1 MELIICLPTYN
12 EEESIQYMIDEL
24 RSNGFNFFVS
34 DAGSTD
40 NTVAIAEKNNVEVFG
55 REGRGKG
62 NGIKSALKIA
72 RMRGA
77 DYVGFIDCDGTYP
90 SHAFTG
96 MMKMA
101 EGNYDMI
108 IASRQFKDLNL
119 RARVAFIFFNTLL
132 NTLFGSRYKDIH
144 SGMRILKVDR
154 FDGKLLAKNFDTE
167 AEMCAYAALNGYKC
181 GDYDIPYYKR
191 IGKTK
196 VGNIVFF
203 EIAAAVFKY
212 WWKNRVRK

>member
-1 MELIICLPTYN
+1 
-12 EEESIQYMIDEL
+12 MIDEL
-24 RSNGFNFFVS
+24 RRNGLDFFVS
-34 DAGSTD
+34 DAGSAD
-40 NTVAIAEKNNVEVFG
+40 KTVAIAKENNVEVFG
-55 REGRGKG
+55 RETPGKG
-62 NGIKSALKIA
+62 SGIKSALAIA
-72 RMRGA
+72 HKRGA

-90 SHAFTG
+90 SQAFEG

-154 FDGKLLAKNFDTE
+154 FDGKLFAKNFDTE

-191 IGKTK
+191 IGTTK
-196 VGNIVFF
+196 VGNMVFF
-203 EIAAAVFKY
+203 EITAAVLKY
-212 WWKNRVRK
+212 WWKNRFKK